1 MIATGT
7 YELLAIK
14 FAAEGGFRHPVRLS
28 KRLDTMS
35 GLSRRSFLV
44 GSATTVAAPSV
55 VLAQGSADL
64 DVAIIGAGAAGIAAA
79 RRIAAA
85 NRRFVL
91 LEASD
96 RIGGRCVTD
105 TTTFGVPFDLG
116 AHWIHR
122 PDGSLLTGSAQTT
135 ALEIYPA
142 PRGQTVRVGPRNAR
156 DSELETFVPSLVRA
170 RRAIVD
176 AGRGRADGP
185 AARVL
190 PTDLGDWRSTIE
202 FVLGPFAC
210 SKDLASVSAV
220 DLARV
225 PERDN
230 DAFCRQGYGA
240 LIAKLAAGLPIRLS
254 SPVTRIEWDRNGV
267 EIVTARGQVRARTA
281 IVTVSTNVL
290 TSGKITFKPEI
301 ARRQLEAAA
310 ALSLGSYD
318 HIALDISRNPMN
330 LQRDDLVFEKS
341 TGNRTAALLANV
353 SGGSLQMVEVA
364 GDFGRELSSKGEAT
378 MIEFAREW
386 IASLFGTN
394 AKNAIKR
401 SFATRWN
408 EDPFV
413 LGAMSVAAPGGA
425 DARKI
430 LAEPFAGRIW
440 LAGEAL
446 HETQWGTVNGAW
458 ESGQRTAEAALRQLG
473 ALKAPEEKPAQRS
486 RKRHR

>member
-1 MIATGT
+1 
-7 YELLAIK
+7 
-14 FAAEGGFRHPVRLS
+14 
-28 KRLDTMS
+28 MS
-35 GLSRRSFLV
+35 GLSRRSFLAV
-44 GSATTVAAPSV
+44 SAAVVAAPSV
-55 VLAQGSADL
+55 VRAQGGADL

-105 TTTFGVPFDLG
+105 TATFGVPFDLG

-122 PDGSLLTGSAQTT
+122 PDGSQLTGATQTT
-135 ALEIYPA
+135 GFEIYTA

-156 DSELETFVPSLVRA
+156 DSELETFIPSLVRA

-190 PTDLGDWRSTIE
+190 PADLGDWRSTIE

-210 SKDLASVSAV
+210 GKDLASVSVV

-225 PERDN
+225 PERDS

-240 LIAKLAAGLPIRLS
+240 LIAKLAVGLPVRLS
-254 SPVTRIEWDRNGV
+254 TPVSRIEWDRGGV
-267 EIVTARGQVRARTA
+267 VVVTAKGQVRARSA

-301 ARRQLEAAA
+301 ARRQLDAAA

-318 HIALDISRNPMN
+318 HIAFDMPRNPMN

-341 TGNRTAALLANV
+341 PGNRTAALLANV
-353 SGGSLQMVEVA
+353 SGTSLQMVEVA
-364 GDFGRELSSKGEAT
+364 GDFGRELSSKGEGA

-386 IASLFGTN
+386 IASLFGAN

-401 SFATRWN
+401 SYATRWN

-413 LGAMSVAAPGGA
+413 LGAMSVAAPGSA

-430 LAEPFAGRIW
+430 LTEPFAGRVW

-473 ALKAPEEKPAQRS
+473 ALKNPEEEKPAQRS

>member
-1 MIATGT
+1 
-7 YELLAIK
+7 
-14 FAAEGGFRHPVRLS
+14 
-28 KRLDTMS
+28 MS
-35 GLSRRSFLV
+35 GLSRRSFLAV
-44 GSATTVAAPSV
+44 SAAVVAAPSV
-55 VLAQGSADL
+55 VRAQGSTDL

-105 TTTFGVPFDLG
+105 TATFGVPFDLG

-122 PDGSLLTGSAQTT
+122 PDGSQLTGATQTT
-135 ALEIYPA
+135 GFEIYTA

-156 DSELETFVPSLVRA
+156 DSELETFIPSLVRA

-190 PTDLGDWRSTIE
+190 PADLGDWRSTIE

-210 SKDLASVSAV
+210 GKDLASVSVV
-220 DLARV
+220 DLARA
-225 PERDN
+225 PERDS

-240 LIAKLAAGLPIRLS
+240 LIAKLAVGLPVRLS
-254 SPVTRIEWDRNGV
+254 TPVSRIEWDRGGV
-267 EIVTARGQVRARTA
+267 VVVTAKGQVRARSA

-301 ARRQLEAAA
+301 ARRQLDAAA

-318 HIALDISRNPMN
+318 HIAFDMPRNPMN

-341 TGNRTAALLANV
+341 PGNRTAALLANV
-353 SGGSLQMVEVA
+353 SGTSLQMVEVA
-364 GDFGRELSSKGEAT
+364 GDFGRELSSKGEGA

-401 SFATRWN
+401 SYATRWN

-413 LGAMSVAAPGGA
+413 LGAMSVAAPGSA

-430 LAEPFAGRIW
+430 LAEPFAGRVW

-473 ALKAPEEKPAQRS
+473 ALKNPDEEKPAQRS

>member
-1 MIATGT
+1 
-7 YELLAIK
+7 
-14 FAAEGGFRHPVRLS
+14 
-28 KRLDTMS
+28 MS
-35 GLSRRSFLV
+35 GLSRRSFLAV
-44 GSATTVAAPSV
+44 SAAVVAAPSV
-55 VLAQGSADL
+55 VRAQGSTDL

-105 TTTFGVPFDLG
+105 TATLGVPFDLG

-122 PDGSLLTGSAQTT
+122 PDGSQLTGATQTT
-135 ALEIYPA
+135 GFEIYAA

-156 DSELETFVPSLVRA
+156 DSELETFIPSLVRA

-190 PTDLGDWRSTIE
+190 PADLGDWRSTIE

-210 SKDLASVSAV
+210 GKDLASVSVV

-240 LIAKLAAGLPIRLS
+240 LIAKLAAGLPVRLS
-254 SPVTRIEWDRNGV
+254 TPVSRIEWDRGGV
-267 EIVTARGQVRARTA
+267 EVVTAKGQVRARSA

-301 ARRQLEAAA
+301 ARRQLDAAA

-318 HIALDISRNPMN
+318 HIAFDMPRNPMN

-341 TGNRTAALLANV
+341 PGNRTAALLANV
-353 SGGSLQMVEVA
+353 SGTSLQMVEVA
-364 GDFGRELSSKGEAT
+364 GDFGRELSSKGEGA

-386 IASLFGTN
+386 IASLFGAN

-401 SFATRWN
+401 SYATRWN

-413 LGAMSVAAPGGA
+413 LGAMSVAAPGSA

-430 LAEPFAGRIW
+430 LAEPFAGRVW

-473 ALKAPEEKPAQRS
+473 ALKNPEEGKPAQRS
-486 RKRHR
+486 RKRRR

>member
-1 MIATGT
+1 
-7 YELLAIK
+7 
-14 FAAEGGFRHPVRLS
+14 
-28 KRLDTMS
+28 MS
-35 GLSRRSFLV
+35 GLSRRSFLAA
-44 GSATTVAAPSV
+44 SAAVVAAPSV
-55 VLAQGSADL
+55 VRAQGGADL

-105 TTTFGVPFDLG
+105 TATFGVPFDLG

-122 PDGSLLTGSAQTT
+122 PDGSQLTGATQTT
-135 ALEIYPA
+135 GFEIYTA

-156 DSELETFVPSLVRA
+156 DSELETFIPSLVRA

-190 PTDLGDWRSTIE
+190 PADLGDWRSTIE

-210 SKDLASVSAV
+210 GKDLASVSVV

-240 LIAKLAAGLPIRLS
+240 LIAKLAAGLPVRLS
-254 SPVTRIEWDRNGV
+254 TPVSRIEWDRGGV
-267 EIVTARGQVRARTA
+267 EVVTAKGQVRARSA

-301 ARRQLEAAA
+301 ARRQLDAAA

-318 HIALDISRNPMN
+318 HIAFDMPRNPMN

-341 TGNRTAALLANV
+341 PGNRTAALLANV
-353 SGGSLQMVEVA
+353 SGTSVQMVEVA
-364 GDFGRELSSKGEAT
+364 GDFGRELSSKGEGA

-386 IASLFGTN
+386 IASLFGAN

-401 SFATRWN
+401 SYATRWN
-408 EDPFV
+408 EDPFI
-413 LGAMSVAAPGGA
+413 LGAMSVAAPGSA

-430 LAEPFAGRIW
+430 LAEPFAGRVW

-473 ALKAPEEKPAQRS
+473 ALKNPEEGKPAQRS
-486 RKRHR
+486 RKRRR